1 MSQLRSFK
9 RHLKQS
15 KVWLAN
21 QVAEEKIKIARQVV
35 LERAKKDAAFASDV
49 LKAVGDALPKELKEA
64 CEESV
69 SREKVPVTTE
79 KALALADEISDLTP
93 VPQIDL
99 DKEANR
105 VILETCAESKKL
117 HEPTLVEADKRA
129 DELWKPT
136 SDEVGGPIVGGDLTY
151 QMVPVQTD
159 GGGEILVHE
168 TELLDY
174 PRDGDEPPLDIT
186 EKLVQM
192 DGPKPEKTTAEP
204 NLPVFE
210 AFDKYPKDSKVK
222 GW

>member
-1 MSQLRSFK
+1 MSKTRSFK
-9 RHLKQS
+9 RHLNPA

-35 LERAKKDAAFASDV
+35 LERAQKDAAFAADV
-49 LKAVGDALPKELKEA
+49 LKAVGDALPKEIKEA
-64 CEESV
+64 CEASV
-69 SREKVPVTTE
+69 
-79 KALALADEISDLTP
+79 AG
-93 VPQIDL
+93 VPQGASDVNL
-99 DKEANR
+99 NVTDKELQEAANK
-105 VILETCAESKKL
+105 A
-117 HEPTLVEADKRA
+117 VEEDLK
-129 DELWKPT
+129 
-136 SDEVGGPIVGGDLTY
+136 PIVGGDLTY

-168 TELLDY
+168 TELPDY